1 MKLCSSG
8 HATNDDLLKCKSC
21 GMPSCETCWSGG
33 RSGTAGKVAR
43 GVAALYTAGLSEAA
57 RWAFRKASR
66 ECPHCGH
73 GSFVRL

>member
-1 MKLCSSG
+1 
-8 HATNDDLLKCKSC
+8 
-21 GMPSCETCWSGG
+21 MPSCETCWSGG